1 MSISEELADE
11 LRDAMKSKDA
21 RRRDVIRQIQTEVA
35 RAKSEPGFEGDA
47 DDSLYQSVLTSYTKK
62 MDKARA
68 EYAAAGERGAE
79 MAEKLGFEV
88 EYLSRWMPKTLGEE
102 ETMALVTEAI
112 AATGASDPGQAGM
125 VVGHIMKS
133 GHEGLDGGT
142 VNRLVRETL
151 GAG

>member
-21 RRRDVIRQIQTEVA
+21 RRRDVIRQIQTEVS
-35 RAKSEPGFEGDA
+35 RAKSEPGFEGEA
-47 DDSLYQSVLTSYTKK
+47 DDALYRSVLTSYTKK

-88 EYLSRWMPKTLGEE
+88 EYLGRWMPKSLGEE

-112 AATGASDPGQAGM
+112 AVTGASDPGQAGM
-125 VVGHIMKS
+125 VVGHIMRS

-142 VNRLVRETL
+142 VNRLVREVL